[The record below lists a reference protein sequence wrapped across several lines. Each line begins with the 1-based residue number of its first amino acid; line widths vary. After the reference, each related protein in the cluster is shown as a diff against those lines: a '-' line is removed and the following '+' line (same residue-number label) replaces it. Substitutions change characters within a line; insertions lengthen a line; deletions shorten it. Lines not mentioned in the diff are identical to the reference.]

1 MATYDISEGNA
12 LYYEYSQAVA
22 PDRMTF
28 VFFNPL
34 TGDTGIWQ
42 NSIAKPLIEAGHGVL
57 VYNMRGQPDSPFT
70 SGTILDQAL
79 IVDDAKHLLTF
90 LAPPKPVFVGLSIGG
105 IFAAW
110 TVLEGV
116 ECAGL
121 VLINTLRRDGPRLR
135 WINDAVVR
143 LSETGGGD
151 LLRDVLS
158 PLIMNEQWQEANREH
173 CLGKDGYSPIDQ
185 SSGTYNL
192 LSNARNTDWHFPYEQ
207 LTMPVLVITGI
218 QDRVFRDPLDIDT
231 IYARL
236 PNARRLD
243 MQNAGHM
250 IPVERPQALLDALMG
265 MVDWLNEK

>member
-1 MATYDISEGNA
+1 MAKYNISEGNA
-12 LYYEYSQAVA
+12 LYYEYTEAAA
-22 PDRMTF
+22 PDRKTF

-34 TGDTGIWQ
+34 TGDTGLWQ
-42 NSIAKPLIEAGHGVL
+42 NSVVKPLIHAGYGVL
-57 VYNMRGQPDSPFT
+57 VYNMRGQLNSSFT
-70 SGTILDQAL
+70 AGTNLNQAL
-79 IVDDAKHLLTF
+79 IVADAKQLLTY
-90 LAPPKPVFVGLSIGG
+90 LAPPQPVFVGLSIGG

-143 LSETGGGD
+143 LVETGGPE

-158 PLIMNEQWQEANREH
+158 PLIMNEQWQETNREQ
-173 CLGKDGYSPIDQ
+173 CLGTDDYSPIDQ

-192 LSNARNTDWHFPYEQ
+192 LSNARNTDWNFPYEQ
-207 LTMPVLVITGI
+207 LTMPVLSITGT
-218 QDRVFRDPLDIDT
+218 QDRVFRDPQDIDA

-250 IPVERPQALLDALMG
+250 IPVEQPQALQDALLG
-265 MVDWLNEK
+265 MIDWLNEK